1 MDIKQDCRGFGRVQR
16 EVMRDTSIGVGE
28 KGLYAYLCSYAGDKL
43 YCYPPKD
50 LICREL
56 GITRGTLN
64 KYISGL
70 CGRGYLATEMVRTEN
85 GKFKNTRYTLYAGGE
100 KTGGGKTS
108 VGKTG
113 GGKTGVGKTSVGK
126 TSVGKMNANN
136 NKYNNNNLNN
146 NNLNNNTDNNNT
158 INNNINDCL
167 REEHRYEEE
176 QPELSGSPLLCGTLP
191 FGV

>member
-100 KTGGGKTS
+100 KTGGE
-108 VGKTG
+108 
-113 GGKTGVGKTSVGK
+113 KTSVGK

-136 NKYNNNNLNN
+136 NKYNNNNINNNNLNN
-146 NNLNNNTDNNNT
+146 NNLNNNTDNNNTDNNNT

-167 REEHRYEEE
+167 REEQRYEEE
-176 QPELSGSPLLCGTLP
+176 QPELSGSPLLCGALP